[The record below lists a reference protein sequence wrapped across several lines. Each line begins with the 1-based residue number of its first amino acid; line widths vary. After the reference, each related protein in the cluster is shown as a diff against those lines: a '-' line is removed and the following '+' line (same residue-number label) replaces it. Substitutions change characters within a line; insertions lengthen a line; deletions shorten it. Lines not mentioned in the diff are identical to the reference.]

1 MLKTFKS
8 VLILPNS
15 IIGFGNYFL
24 SYFIFVCINMKILL
38 DSESE
43 EPKHLMS

>member
-1 MLKTFKS
+1 
-8 VLILPNS
+8 
-15 IIGFGNYFL
+15 
-24 SYFIFVCINMKILL
+24 MKILL